1 MNVALDKIFPIVDGQ
16 SAQLMTVKA
25 QCLFVAG
32 VITEVQKQAVENR
45 AAQTLRPAV
54 ITDTRRC
61 VSK

>member
-1 MNVALDKIFPIVDGQ
+1 
-16 SAQLMTVKA
+16 MTVKA